1 MKYRSGLEVVEGDIV
16 AVHHDGEFVE
26 GVVLKVIL
34 PNTPDAEAW
43 ASPNGGVLIE
53 GGGLGLSVHKHLEEE
68 ENIFLARRAGRR
80 VGAIKYMSGI
90 EVMEGDVVG
99 VHHGR
104 GVVDEGVV
112 LKVILPNTPD
122 AEEWQ
127 SPRGGVLIEGGGLG
141 SFVTATPEDDEDLVF
156 VRRANDKP

>member
-1 MKYRSGLEVVEGDIV
+1 MKYMSGLEVVEGDIV

-43 ASPNGGVLIE
+43 ASPDGGVLIE
-53 GGGLGLSVHKHLEEE
+53 GGGLGLSVHKHVEKEA
-68 ENIFLARRAGRR
+68 NIFLARRAGRR

-90 EVMEGDVVG
+90 EVMEGDVVA
-99 VHHGR
+99 VLHNR
-104 GVVDEGVV
+104 ESDEGVV
-112 LKVILPNTPD
+112 LKVILPDTPD

-141 SFVTATPEDDEDLVF
+141 LFVTATPEDDEDLVF